1 MINISQD
8 FAPPFKLVAP
18 YFIIGSIFYFI
29 STIFAFNIDVLSISF
44 HDSNLLSLTHLFL
57 LGFAMMIIFGAMAQ
71 LIPVTLEVGHFSVEF
86 YYLIYPFLLIG
97 TILMALGFS
106 VNSSFLQYG
115 GILVFISMIIF
126 LAETFLTIKKVTEYS
141 NIIKSIVVS
150 NIFLTLGIIFGIL
163 MALAYAGQID
173 INITQTLKA
182 HVYSVIL
189 GYIMITIMAL
199 SLVLIPMF
207 GLSHN
212 FSQKPLN
219 IAVILMSIATVTVIL
234 SALLSISIIEKFA
247 YILSVASLSIYFYQI
262 YLIFK
267 TRARKENDIYVLS
280 LFVAFIAF
288 VLSIVS
294 GFLWIFID
302 NERLLIATAWLMFC
316 GFFTFVIIGHL
327 YKIIPFLVWFEK
339 FSPLVGKQK
348 VPMLTDM
355 VPKKASYY
363 QFAFTLL
370 GTVVSTFGL
379 LFSQNDLF
387 NAGISFLAI
396 GAIFLINNVIYITR
410 FK

>member
-1 MINISQD
+1 MTPISQD
-8 FAPPFKLVAP
+8 FAPPFKLIAP
-18 YFIIGSIFYFI
+18 YFIIGSIFYFLSTLYSFNLDI
-29 STIFAFNIDVLSISF
+29 SEISIHST
-44 HDSNLLSLTHLFL
+44 NLLSLAHLFL
-57 LGFAMMIIFGAMAQ
+57 LGFAMMVIFGAMAQ

-97 TILMALGFS
+97 TILMVLGFS
-106 VNSSFLQYG
+106 VNSTLLQYG

-126 LAETFLTIKKVTEYS
+126 LAETFLTINKVKQYS
-141 NIIKSIVVS
+141 NVIKSIVVS
-150 NIFLTLGIIFGIL
+150 NIFLTLGIIFGII
-163 MALAYAGQID
+163 MALTYAGQINT
-173 INITQTLKA
+173 NIEEILKA

-189 GYIMITIMAL
+189 GYITITIMAL

-219 IAVILMSIATVTVIL
+219 NAVILMSISTTIVII
-234 SALLSISIIEKFA
+234 SSIFSIAIIDKFA
-247 YILSVASLSIYFYQI
+247 YLLSVVSLAIYFYQV

-288 VLSIVS
+288 VLSIIT

-302 NERLLIATAWLMFC
+302 NERLLITTAWLMFC

-348 VPMLTDM
+348 VPMLMDM

-363 QFAFTLL
+363 QFTFTLI
-370 GTVVSTFGL
+370 GTIASTFGL
-379 LFSQNDLF
+379 MLAENSLFK
-387 NAGISFLAI
+387 AGISFLAI
-396 GAIFLINNVIYITR
+396 GAIFLINNIIYIIR
-410 FK
+410 YK

>member
-396 GAIFLINNVIYITR
+396 GAIFLINNVIYIIR

>member
-1 MINISQD
+1 MTPISQD

-18 YFIIGSIFYFI
+18 YFIIGSIFYFLSTLYSFNLDITNI
-29 STIFAFNIDVLSISF
+29 SIHST
-44 HDSNLLSLTHLFL
+44 NLLSLAHLFL
-57 LGFAMMIIFGAMAQ
+57 LGFAMMVIFGAMAQ

-97 TILMALGFS
+97 TILMVLGFS
-106 VNSSFLQYG
+106 INNTFLQYG

-126 LAETFLTIKKVTEYS
+126 LAETFLTINKVKQYS
-141 NIIKSIVVS
+141 NVIKSIVVS
-150 NIFLTLGIIFGIL
+150 NIFLTLGIVFGIL
-163 MALAYAGQID
+163 MALTYAGQINT
-173 INITQTLKA
+173 NIEQILKA

-189 GYIMITIMAL
+189 GYITITIMAL

-219 IAVILMSIATVTVIL
+219 MAVILMSISTTIVIISSIFSIAIIDKL
-234 SALLSISIIEKFA
+234 AYLLS
-247 YILSVASLSIYFYQI
+247 VVSLLIYFYQV

-267 TRARKENDIYVLS
+267 TRARKENDIYVIS
-280 LFVAFIAF
+280 LFMAFIAF

-302 NERLLIATAWLMFC
+302 NERLLITAAWLLFC

-348 VPMLTDM
+348 VPMLMDM

-370 GTVVSTFGL
+370 GTIVSTFGL
-379 LFSQNDLF
+379 IFAENSLFK
-387 NAGISFLAI
+387 AGISFLAI
-396 GAIFLINNVIYITR
+396 GAIFLINNIIYIIR
-410 FK
+410 YK

>member
-1 MINISQD
+1 MTPISQD
-8 FAPPFKLVAP
+8 FAPPFKLIAP
-18 YFIIGSIFYFI
+18 YFIIGSIFYFLSTLYSFNLDI
-29 STIFAFNIDVLSISF
+29 SEISIHST
-44 HDSNLLSLTHLFL
+44 NLLSLAHLFL
-57 LGFAMMIIFGAMAQ
+57 LGFAMMVIFGAMAQ

-86 YYLIYPFLLIG
+86 YYLIYPFLVIG
-97 TILMALGFS
+97 TILMVLGFS
-106 VNSSFLQYG
+106 VNNTFLQYG

-126 LAETFLTIKKVTEYS
+126 LAETFLTINKVKQYS
-141 NIIKSIVVS
+141 NVIKSIVVS
-150 NIFLTLGIIFGIL
+150 NIFLTLGIIFGII
-163 MALAYAGQID
+163 MALTYAGQINT
-173 INITQTLKA
+173 NIEEILKA

-189 GYIMITIMAL
+189 GYITITIMAL

-219 IAVILMSIATVTVIL
+219 NAVILMSISTTLVIISSIFSIAIIDKL
-234 SALLSISIIEKFA
+234 AYLLS
-247 YILSVASLSIYFYQI
+247 VVSLAIYFYQV

-288 VLSIVS
+288 VLSIIT
-294 GFLWIFID
+294 GFLWIFIG
-302 NERLLIATAWLMFC
+302 NERLLITTAWLMFC

-348 VPMLTDM
+348 VPMLMDM

-370 GTVVSTFGL
+370 GTIVSTFGL
-379 LFSQNDLF
+379 ILAENSLFK
-387 NAGISFLAI
+387 AGISFLAI
-396 GAIFLINNVIYITR
+396 GAIFLINNIIYIIR
-410 FK
+410 YK